1 MKKVH
6 TPENVAHLFANQL
19 QGEART
25 QTNNFY
31 FFNDKIYSYGSHFV
45 IAKHYNGFLLFTE
58 RSYSNTTAKHINH
71 VWNAST
77 HKEKI
82 FCAYPDGS
90 HDQNFNH
97 WINEAENNVTKLK
110 RANKPIIYLTELDAI
125 KDKAERYAKVF
136 GISIPM
142 TLEKI
147 LSITDKSEAYEY
159 ESKKAEYLEAEKK
172 RKEKEL
178 KTKHTKELKKW
189 RNFETTS
196 LYLRDGFD
204 YLRYNIDKKRF
215 ETSQRIE
222 IPLEIGLK
230 LYDKIKNNIPFEK
243 VLDYS
248 VQEINKT
255 FIQVGCHKITIKE
268 INNIIKTI

>member
-6 TPENVAHLFANQL
+6 APENVAHLFANQL
-19 QGEART
+19 QSEART

-45 IAKHYNGFLLFTE
+45 IAKHYNGILLFTE
-58 RSYSNTTAKHINH
+58 RSYSNTTAKHISH
-71 VWNAST
+71 VRNASS

-90 HDQNFNH
+90 HDQNFNY
-97 WINEAENNVTKLK
+97 WINEAEKNIDKLK
-110 RANKPIIYLTELDAI
+110 RAKKVIIYLYQLDLI
-125 KDKAERYAKVF
+125 RQKAERYAKVF

-142 TLEKI
+142 ELEKV
-147 LSITDKSEAYEY
+147 LNVADKDQASEY

-178 KTKHTKELKKW
+178 KKDHAKELKKW

-196 LYLRDGFD
+196 LYLRNGFD
-204 YLRYNIDKKRF
+204 YLRYNINKKRF
-215 ETSQRIE
+215 ETSQRVE

-230 LYDKIKNNIPFEK
+230 LYEKIKNNIPFEK

-255 FIQVGCHKITIKE
+255 FIQVGCHKITLKE
-268 INNIIKTI
+268 INTIMKTI